1 MPVKKRLLSVIMP
14 SLLVTLAAC
23 DSIQTPAMTPVASTE
38 LSFESFDGKPLKAR
52 FDVTQTDPQTGL
64 RSYQQ
69 SAVADSGDVSV
80 RTYQEDAERPYS
92 RTGNTAFDA
101 LFAMAG
107 FEMQQ
112 LSVSEIRDG
121 AYNDGEAIPCDCF
134 FTGEKWHYVW
144 TRDLSYAAY
153 LKLAMLDP
161 TRVENSLLF
170 KLSGYR
176 DGVEKPEFAAGSADG
191 LQIIQDTGSGGSW
204 PVSTDRITWS
214 FGAAAALNSLSGD
227 ARTHFAKTVYKALRN
242 TVENDRLVAFDA
254 STGLYNGEQSFLD
267 WREQTYASWL
277 PDDLS
282 SMATSKALST
292 NAGFYHT
299 LVLTAELANEAGDV
313 ALAQRYLG
321 WADALKH
328 SINSRLWLPDA
339 GLYSSLTAGHF
350 DGVPMHK
357 FDWLGQSL
365 AIITGIAD
373 SERTRSIL
381 ANYPHGPFGAP
392 VIYPQQA
399 GIPVYHNRAI
409 WPFVTAFG
417 LKAAI
422 KGNNQA
428 VADAAYDTLIRGAG
442 LDLSNMENREWLSG
456 QAHWQEPGK
465 PELSGPVIN
474 SKRQL
479 WSVGAYLDMVIGDV
493 FGINAHGNNL
503 AITPYITQQLLS
515 QYFAQ
520 SDSIKMHN
528 LTWKGK
534 ALDVTLMLPVNRD
547 GAGVLAIDTITLNG
561 TALSSSIVSEDMLTE
576 SKNAL
581 VVTLAE
587 AQPADSRITYV
598 DALPVDNQP
607 AVSAPY
613 EATITVNKGSQGNV
627 VTISDAHNNEVVYN
641 LYRNGAVVASN
652 LNTTSWVD
660 VDAPDTQA
668 CYAVEVVYPASGN
681 RSHHSQPV
689 CAKQGALFAVTD
701 PVWTFSKDV
710 KEGKYGNYLPDMT
723 PQDEVSVSVSVAHFG
738 RFALQLQYR
747 NLQHA
752 INTGITGGMRWYQ
765 LADATGNVVAQGTI
779 ALPHTKSEQGP
790 GYSTPIETSLNK
802 GVYTLTL
809 HDFYNM
815 SYLQNN
821 RTYSAAGGENGPVNQ
836 FDLYGLRVMPLQ

>member
-1 MPVKKRLLSVIMP
+1 MPVKKRLLSVLIP

-23 DSIQTPAMTPVASTE
+23 DSIQTPAMTPVSSTE
-38 LSFESFDGKPLKAR
+38 LSFESFDGKPLNAR
-52 FDVTQTDPQTGL
+52 FEIRQTDPQTGL
-64 RSYQQ
+64 RIYQQ
-69 SAVADSGDVSV
+69 SAFTDSGDVSA
-80 RTYQEDAERPYS
+80 RTYQEDAERPYIRS
-92 RTGNTAFDA
+92 GNTAFDA

-121 AYNDGEAIPCDCF
+121 AYNDGEAIPCECF

-161 TRVENSLLF
+161 VRVENSLLF

-176 DGVEKPEFAAGSADG
+176 DGVEKPDFAAGSADG

-204 PVSTDRITWS
+204 HVSTDRITWS
-214 FGAAAALNSLSGD
+214 FGAAAALNSLTGD
-227 ARTHFAKTVYKALRN
+227 AREHFAKTVYKALRN

-267 WREQTYASWL
+267 WREQTYAAWL
-277 PDDLS
+277 PEDLS

-313 ALAQRYLG
+313 SLAQRYSG
-321 WADALKH
+321 WADALKYA
-328 SINSRLWLPDA
+328 INTRLWLSDA
-339 GLYSSLTAGHF
+339 GLYSSLTAGYF
-350 DGVPMHK
+350 DGAPMHK
-357 FDWLGQSL
+357 FDWLGQAL

-373 SERTRSIL
+373 SDRARSIL
-381 ANYPHGPFGAP
+381 ANYPHGPMGAP

-428 VADAAYDTLIRGAG
+428 VADAGYTTLIRGAA

-465 PELSGPVIN
+465 PDLSGPVIN

-493 FGINAHGNNL
+493 FGINAHGNDL

-515 QYFAQ
+515 QFFAQ
-520 SDSIKMHN
+520 SDVIELHN

-534 ALDVTLMLPVNRD
+534 ALDVSLVLPAKRD
-547 GAGVLAIDTITLNG
+547 MPGVLAIDKIALNG
-561 TALSSSIVSEDMLTE
+561 VSLPNTTISENMLTNGA
-576 SKNAL
+576 NAVL
-581 VVTLAE
+581 VTLAP
-587 AQPADSRITYV
+587 AQPAADVITRV
-598 DALPVDNQP
+598 SAMPSDNTP

-613 EATITVNKGSQGNV
+613 EANIAVSKNSQGNV
-627 VTISDAHNNEVVYN
+627 VTISDSHNRGVVYN
-641 LYRNGAVVASN
+641 LYRNGEVVVSN
-652 LNTTSWVD
+652 LNTTYWVD
-660 VDAPDTQA
+660 VKAPEAQA

-689 CAKQGALFAVTD
+689 CVNQGMVFAVTD
-701 PVWTFSKDV
+701 PVWTFNKAVKD
-710 KEGKYGNYLPDMT
+710 GKYGNYLPDVS
-723 PQDEVSVSVSVAHFG
+723 PQDDVSVSVSVAQSG
-738 RFALQLQYR
+738 RVALQLKYR

-779 ALPHTKSEQGP
+779 ALPHTQSEHGP
-790 GYSTPIETSLNK
+790 GYSTPIETNLNA
-802 GVYTLTL
+802 GVYSLTL

-821 RTYSAAGGENGPVNQ
+821 RTYSAAGGESGPVNQ
-836 FDLYGLRVMPLQ
+836 FDLYGLRVMPMQ